1 MIKNYIKL
9 ARPNHYVKNI
19 LLFFPLVF
27 SGNLL
32 NKDLFLTTLLGFFAF
47 SFVASAI
54 YIINDIFDAEKD
66 NLHPVK
72 RKRPI
77 ASGAISKKS
86 GFIFLIFL
94 LILAL
99 LINTYI
105 SSNWISWI
113 LIALYVILNFGYS
126 MGLKQIPLVDIIILV
141 SGYLIR
147 VLYGSSIIQIPV
159 SNWLYLMVIAIS
171 CYLAFGKRRNEL
183 ARQGPLSRNVLKYY
197 TYEFLD
203 KNMYLSNALIIVFY
217 SLWCTDSVV
226 VERFSNNLIWTVPL
240 VLLIS
245 MKYSLNIEGDSDGDP
260 VEIITKDKILVSLF
274 LVYIVAI
281 FCIIYLPC
289 LI

>member
-1 MIKNYIKL
+1 M
-9 ARPNHYVKNI
+9 
-19 LLFFPLVF
+19 
-27 SGNLL
+27 
-32 NKDLFLTTLLGFFAF
+32 FLTTLLGFFAF

-54 YIINDIFDAEKD
+54 YITNDIFDAEKD

-86 GFIFLIFL
+86 GFIFLLFL
-94 LILAL
+94 LILATLINLHINSSFNSFAL
-99 LINTYI
+99 LI
-105 SSNWISWI
+105 
-113 LIALYVILNFGYS
+113 LYVLLNLGYS
-126 MGLKQIPLVDIIILV
+126 IGFKQIPLVDIIILV

-147 VLYGSSIIQIPV
+147 VLYGSSIIGIPV
-159 SNWLYLMVIAIS
+159 SNWLYLTVIALS

-217 SLWCTDSVV
+217 SLWCTNSAII
-226 VERFSNNLIWTVPL
+226 EKFSNDLVWTVPL

-260 VEIITKDKILVSLF
+260 VEVITKDKVLIGLF
-274 LVYIVAI
+274 LLYIVVI
-281 FCIIYLPC
+281 FCIIYLPY

>member
-1 MIKNYIKL
+1 MIKKYIQL
-9 ARPNHYVKNI
+9 ARPHHYIKNI

-32 NKDLFLTTLLGFFAF
+32 NKNLFFTTLLGFFAF

-94 LILAL
+94 LILGVLINLHITSKFNSFAL
-99 LINTYI
+99 LI
-105 SSNWISWI
+105 
-113 LIALYVILNFGYS
+113 LYLLLNLGYS
-126 MGLKQIPLVDIIILV
+126 VGLKQIPLVDIIILV

-147 VLYGSSIIQIPV
+147 VLYGSSIIEIPV
-159 SNWLYLMVIAIS
+159 SNWLYLTVIAIS

-217 SLWCTDSVV
+217 SLWCTDSLVI
-226 VERFSNNLIWTVPL
+226 EKFSNNLVWTVPL

-274 LVYIVAI
+274 LLYIVVI
-281 FCIIYLPC
+281 FSIIYLPC